1 MPSRI
6 SRGSST
12 VFSPQFPD
20 VQLFYL
26 LAVTIQLLG
35 GSLLTFWCLLEL
47 WVYIVP
53 FKWGANELL
62 RVSTTWSIIRI
73 WSFPAFPS
81 LKKPETLGF
90 LHFASLGVWGWD
102 GIGSWSIINHLTV
115 WGFILTF
122 ETQGFTIGS
131 GRDSSNLGFIIV
143 FFMLY
148 KLWIMILQ
156 DWWTSG
162 SVLLTW
168 EVVNKS
174 RSLWIFPAI
183 GH

>member
-1 MPSRI
+1 MMMMIWWFKKSSMIILFLKTNSLYSSMVINISANVMFVDDLLLCLFVCKKRPSRI

-26 LAVTIQLLG
+26 LAVTIQSLG

-81 LKKPETLGF
+81 LKKPDKLLDF
-90 LHFASLGVWGWD
+90 
-102 GIGSWSIINHLTV
+102 
-115 WGFILTF
+115 FILHHW
-122 ETQGFTIGS
+122 GYGD
-131 GRDSSNLGFIIV
+131 GMG
-143 FFMLY
+143 
-148 KLWIMILQ
+148 
-156 DWWTSG
+156 
-162 SVLLTW
+162 
-168 EVVNKS
+168 
-174 RSLWIFPAI
+174 
-183 GH
+183 